1 MMRTTYDRHDRP
13 ISVRVIPL
21 VNNEGRQKQMA
32 NPWMRALVLTL
43 TLALLISGCT
53 RDRATPEPE
62 ATPAEAGQPVVE
74 PAVTRSTTPAAEPTA
89 TPTAPPTETPEPKTI
104 PYTVQPNDTVSTV
117 AEKFGITSQALR
129 ELNLLAT
136 DDLQVGQVLRVPNTP
151 GVTAEGLPTPTPE
164 PFTYTVQEGDTLFSI
179 ALKFDVSSN
188 EIVAANTLA
197 DPNNVFVGQEL
208 LIPGY
213 QPTTGNSSGGGA
225 TDPGAPAIHVVQ
237 AGEVL
242 SAIAVK
248 YGVSLDELIAVN
260 RIANP
265 NLVSPGTELV
275 IPGLSA
281 AELEAANQIVHVV
294 QAGESL
300 GSIAT
305 RYGISADAIIEAN
318 RITNPNLI
326 RVGDRLIIPQ

>member
-1 MMRTTYDRHDRP
+1 MGMT
-13 ISVRVIPL
+13 S
-21 VNNEGRQKQMA
+21 K
-32 NPWMRALVLTL
+32 WMRVVLVALVLT
-43 TLALLISGCT
+43 ALLAGCT
-53 RDRATPEPE
+53 RDRSTPEPE
-62 ATPAEAGQPVVE
+62 TTPASAVEPVVE
-74 PAVTRSTTPAAEPTA
+74 PAITRDAAPTTEPTPAPT
-89 TPTAPPTETPEPKTI
+89 PVPTETPEPKTI

-117 AEKFGITSQALR
+117 AEKFGIASQELR

-164 PFTYTVQEGDTLFSI
+164 PFTYAVQTGDTLFSI
-179 ALKFDVSSN
+179 ALQFDVSPN
-188 EIVAANTLA
+188 EIVAANTLS

-213 QPTTGNSSGGGA
+213 QPAGSSSPSPATGSSASG
-225 TDPGAPAIHVVQ
+225 GAPAIHVVQ
-237 AGEVL
+237 SGEVL
-242 SAIAVK
+242 SVIAEK
-248 YGVSLDELIAVN
+248 YGISLDELVGAN

-281 AELEAANQIVHVV
+281 AELEAANQIVHIV
-294 QAGESL
+294 QQGESL
-300 GSIAT
+300 GAIAT
-305 RYGISADAIIEAN
+305 RYGVTTDAIIEAN
-318 RITNPNLI
+318 NIANPNVI

>member
-1 MMRTTYDRHDRP
+1 MGMT
-13 ISVRVIPL
+13 S
-21 VNNEGRQKQMA
+21 K
-32 NPWMRALVLTL
+32 WMRVVLLALAITALV
-43 TLALLISGCT
+43 AGCT
-53 RDRATPEPE
+53 RDRSTPEPE
-62 ATPAEAGQPVVE
+62 TTPASADQPVVE
-74 PAVTRSTTPAAEPTA
+74 PVVTRSTVPTAEPT
-89 TPTAPPTETPEPKTI
+89 TAPTPVPTETPEPKTI

-117 AEKFGITSQALR
+117 AEKFGITSQQLR

-136 DDLQVGQVLRVPNTP
+136 DGLQVGQVLRVPNTP

-164 PFTYTVQEGDTLFSI
+164 PFTYTVQQGDTLYSI
-179 ALKFDVSSN
+179 ALQFDVSPN
-188 EIVAANTLA
+188 EIVAANTLS

-213 QPTTGNSSGGGA
+213 QPAGASNTNTGAGSAASS
-225 TDPGAPAIHVVQ
+225 PGASAIHVVQ

-242 SAIAVK
+242 SVIAEK

-275 IPGLSA
+275 IPGLTA
-281 AELEAANQIVHVV
+281 AELEAANQIIHVV
-294 QAGESL
+294 QAGENL

-305 RYGISADAIIEAN
+305 QYGVTADAIIEAN
-318 RITNPNLI
+318 RITNPNVI

>member
-1 MMRTTYDRHDRP
+1 
-13 ISVRVIPL
+13 
-21 VNNEGRQKQMA
+21 MA

-43 TLALLISGCT
+43 TLALFVSGCT
-53 RDRATPEPE
+53 RERATPEPE
-62 ATPAEAGQPVVE
+62 ATPAEASQPVVE
-74 PAVTRSTTPAAEPTA
+74 PAVTRSTAPAAEATA
-89 TPTAPPTETPEPKTI
+89 TPTAPPTETPAAKTI

-117 AEKFGITSQALR
+117 AEKFGITSQELR

-136 DDLQVGQVLRVPNTP
+136 DALQVGQVLRVPNTP

-164 PFTYTVQEGDTLFSI
+164 PFTYKVQEGDTLFSI
-179 ALKFDVSSN
+179 ALKFDVSPN
-188 EIVAANTLA
+188 EIVAANTLS

-213 QPTTGNSSGGGA
+213 QPGASNSSSGGSA
-225 TDPGAPAIHVVQ
+225 AVPGAPAIHVVQ
-237 AGEVL
+237 PGEVL
-242 SAIAVK
+242 SVIAEK
-248 YGVSLDELIAVN
+248 YGISLDELVAAN
-260 RIANP
+260 RITNP

-275 IPGLSA
+275 IPGLTA

-305 RYGISADAIIEAN
+305 RYGVTADAIIEAN

-326 RVGDRLIIPQ
+326 RVGDRLVIPQ

>member
-1 MMRTTYDRHDRP
+1 MGMTSRWT
-13 ISVRVIPL
+13 RVVL
-21 VNNEGRQKQMA
+21 
-32 NPWMRALVLTL
+32 LTL
-43 TLALLISGCT
+43 TITALAAGCT
-53 RDRATPEPE
+53 RDRSTPEPE
-62 ATPAEAGQPVVE
+62 ATPASAGQPVVE
-74 PAVTRSTTPAAEPTA
+74 PVVTRSSAPTTEPTA
-89 TPTAPPTETPEPKTI
+89 APTPVPTETPQPKTV
-104 PYTVQPNDTVSTV
+104 PYTVQPDDTISTV
-117 AEKFGITSQALR
+117 AEKFGITSQQLR

-136 DDLQVGQVLRVPNTP
+136 DALQVGQVLRVPNTP
-151 GVTAEGLPTPTPE
+151 GVTADGLPTATPE
-164 PFTYTVQEGDTLFSI
+164 PFVYTVGAGDTLFSI
-179 ALKFDVSSN
+179 ALRFEVSPN

-213 QPTTGNSSGGGA
+213 QPAGSSSGSAGA
-225 TDPGAPAIHVVQ
+225 GSTADPGAPAIHVVQ

-242 SAIAVK
+242 SVIAEK
-248 YGVSLDELIAVN
+248 YGITLDELVAAN

-281 AELEAANQIVHVV
+281 AELEAANQIIHIV

-300 GSIAT
+300 GSIAAQ
-305 RYGISADAIIEAN
+305 YGVSADAISAAN